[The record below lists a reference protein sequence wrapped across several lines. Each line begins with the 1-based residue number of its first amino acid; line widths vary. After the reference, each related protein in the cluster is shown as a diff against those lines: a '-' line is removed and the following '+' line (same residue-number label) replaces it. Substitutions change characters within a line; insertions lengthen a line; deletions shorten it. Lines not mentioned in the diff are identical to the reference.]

1 MKLSKRRLKEII
13 SEELDLLEV
22 ADEDESLKA
31 TSFDLFD
38 RSTQEPSVTDL
49 DTLIEEVAISV
60 GEAGNQLARALATLE
75 VITEEPH
82 KLGSFVALR
91 TRVKMAQLSI
101 EDVME
106 KFVRSKENFDQFREE
121 E

>member
-1 MKLSKRRLKEII
+1 MKLTKHRLKEII
-13 SEELDLLEV
+13 SEELDSLE
-22 ADEDESLKA
+22 EA
-31 TSFDLFD
+31 TNSFDLFD
-38 RSTQEPSVTDL
+38 RSGEDQTTDL
-49 DTLIEEVAISV
+49 DTLIDEVAISI
-60 GEAGNQLARALATLE
+60 GEAGNQLAAALETLGA
-75 VITEEPH
+75 ITREPH
-82 KLGSFVALR
+82 KRGEFVALQ

>member
-1 MKLSKRRLKEII
+1 MKLTKHRLKEII
-13 SEELDLLEV
+13 SEELDSLE
-22 ADEDESLKA
+22 EA
-31 TSFDLFD
+31 TNSFDPL
-38 RSTQEPSVTDL
+38 Q
-49 DTLIEEVAISV
+49 
-60 GEAGNQLARALATLE
+60 
-75 VITEEPH
+75 
-82 KLGSFVALR
+82 